1 MNRLPRLAITA
12 VMLLP
17 AAASAQ
23 YPAPGYPQVAPRYA
37 PPSRLPYPQ
46 PAYMPPVLPLGSPG
60 ITIPDPTPPAPPLGW
75 RR

>member
-1 MNRLPRLAITA
+1 MNRLPRLAIA
-12 VMLLP
+12 AMMLTP

-60 ITIPDPTPPAPPLGW
+60 ITIPMPTEPAP
-75 RR
+75 RVVK